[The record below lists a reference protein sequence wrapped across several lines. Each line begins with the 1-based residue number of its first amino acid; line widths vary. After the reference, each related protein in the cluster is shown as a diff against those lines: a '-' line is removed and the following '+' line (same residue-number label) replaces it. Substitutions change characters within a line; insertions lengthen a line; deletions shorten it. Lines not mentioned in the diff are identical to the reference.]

1 MRELGTLVRYLLR
14 YRLMYLLG
22 LGCLLGSNLLGVVG
36 PRLLG
41 QGIDALGTLD
51 PGPAVRRAAG
61 LLVAAALAAGG
72 LRYGMR
78 QLINSASRRVEYD
91 LRNDLFGHLLGLSAA
106 FFGRTPTGDLMAR
119 ATNDL
124 LAVRMVAG
132 PALMYLVDTFTRAL
146 IMLPVLLAISP
157 PLTGLA
163 LIPLLGLPA
172 VMVGL
177 GRRIHEQSLAIQDH
191 FGILTN
197 FVHENVSGVRVV
209 RAYRQETRETGAFA
223 QLNRHYVDLNLRLAR
238 TQGVFHPL
246 LGFLGGVSA
255 VIVLAFGGSL
265 VLRGRISTGTFVAF
279 GVYLGLLVWP
289 MIALGWAV
297 ALVQRGSASME
308 RLNRLLAERTE
319 LPDPPAP
326 AVLPDASGGRE
337 LSVEDVWFRFPNAA
351 DRGWVLQGVS
361 LRIPAGGSAAL
372 VGATGSG
379 KSALAELL
387 VRTYDPDRGRIT
399 LDGVDLK
406 DLPLAVLHRNV
417 GFVPQDTFLFSETL
431 RDNVLLGA
439 PDDGRLERAAEV
451 SQLAAALPDLPD
463 GYDTLLGERGI
474 NLSGGQ
480 KQRAAIARALAQE
493 PPVMI
498 LDDALS
504 AVDADTEAR
513 ILLRLRGALT
523 GRTSLVISHREAA
536 VRGAAEIFFLDGGRV
551 VERGDYDSLLAA
563 GGRFAALMQ
572 RQRLAEEIEARASS
586 GETPESGSAART
598 PSG

>member
-308 RLNRLLAERTE
+308 RLNQLLAERTE

-337 LSVEDVWFRFPNAA
+337 LSVEDVWFRFPDAA

-439 PDDGRLERAAEV
+439 PDDGRLERAAE
-451 SQLAAALPDLPD
+451 
-463 GYDTLLGERGI
+463 GEP
-474 NLSGGQ
+474 
-480 KQRAAIARALAQE
+480 AR
-493 PPVMI
+493 
-498 LDDALS
+498 
-504 AVDADTEAR
+504 
-513 ILLRLRGALT
+513 
-523 GRTSLVISHREAA
+523 
-536 VRGAAEIFFLDGGRV
+536 RGAARPARRIRHPAGRAGHQPLGRAEAARRDRPRAGPGASGHDPRRRAQRGGRRHRGQDPAPAPWGAHRPHLAGDFPPRGRGARGGRDLLSGRG
-551 VERGDYDSLLAA
+551 EGRGAGRLRFPARRGRALCRADAAAAPRRGDR
-563 GGRFAALMQ
+563 G
-572 RQRLAEEIEARASS
+572 
-586 GETPESGSAART
+586 
-598 PSG
+598 